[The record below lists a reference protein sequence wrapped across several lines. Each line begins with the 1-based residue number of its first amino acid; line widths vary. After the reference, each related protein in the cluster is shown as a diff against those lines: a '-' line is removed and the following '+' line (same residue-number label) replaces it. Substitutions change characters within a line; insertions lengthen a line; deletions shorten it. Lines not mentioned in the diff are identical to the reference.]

1 MTPIHSRALPKI
13 TLEQWAAFKAVVDE
27 GSYANAAERLNKSQ
41 STISYAIA
49 RLNELLPTPALQI
62 EGRKAMLTA
71 AGQVLYRHASNL
83 LEQAH
88 ATEQAAQYLA
98 GGWES
103 SLTLVTDGLTPMDK
117 VLCALQAFSEISPLT
132 RIKVLETALSGTDEA
147 LFNRECQLAVVARVP
162 PGFLGAPLMSV
173 RMIAVAHHSH
183 PLARRE
189 VISETELRAH
199 RQIVVRDTGTRREQ
213 DAGWL
218 GAEQR
223 WTMSHFATSIDTV
236 KAGLGFAFVPDHRIT
251 HLLESGELVHLPL
264 EIGGERFIP
273 LSLIVTEPNHAGPAT
288 RKLEEVLQNAF
299 AAKA

>member
-1 MTPIHSRALPKI
+1 MSPNLPRALPKI

-49 RLNELLPTPALQI
+49 RLNELLPTPALEIQ
-62 EGRKAMLTA
+62 GRKATLTP

-83 LEQAH
+83 LDQAH

-147 LFNRECQLAVVARVP
+147 LFNRDCQLAVVARVP
-162 PGFLGAPLMSV
+162 PGFLGAPLMTV
-173 RMIAVAHHSH
+173 RMIAVAHPAH
-183 PLARRE
+183 PLAKRE
-189 VISETELRAH
+189 VISETELKAH

-218 GAEQR
+218 GSEQR
-223 WTMSHFATSIDTV
+223 WTMSHFATSVDTV
-236 KAGLGFAFVPDHRIT
+236 KAGLGFAFVPDHRIKG
-251 HLLESGELVHLPL
+251 LLASGELVQLPL
-264 EIGGERFIP
+264 ESGAERFIP
-273 LSLIVTEPNHAGPAT
+273 LCLIVTEPNHAGPAT
-288 RKLEEVLQNAF
+288 RKLEEVIKAAF
-299 AAKA
+299 DS

>member
-1 MTPIHSRALPKI
+1 MLTPQTRALPKI

-27 GSYANAAERLNKSQ
+27 GSYAKAAECLNKSQ

-49 RLNELLPTPALQI
+49 RLNELLPTPALQV
-62 EGRKAMLTA
+62 EGRKAMLTP

-103 SLTLVTDGLTPMDK
+103 SLTLVTDGLTPMKK
-117 VLCALQAFSEISPLT
+117 VLCALQAFSEVSPLT

-173 RMIAVAHHSH
+173 RMIAVAHRSH
-183 PLARRE
+183 PLAQRE
-189 VISETELRAH
+189 MISETELKAH

-236 KAGLGFAFVPDHRIT
+236 KAGLGFAFVPEHRIT
-251 HLLESGELVHLPL
+251 DLLASGELTHLPL

-288 RKLEEVLQNAF
+288 RKLEEVLKSAF
-299 AAKA
+299 ASKT